1 MDLRDRTPGTSLVA
15 LGLTWLVL
23 VGLSVASPWIGGHLG
38 DQTLAQVL
46 VAAII
51 WIKGR
56 LVAHHFIEAE
66 LAHPFIRNVL
76 RFFIA
81 FAPIA
86 IVLTAA
92 FGEQFARW
100 ASL

>member
-1 MDLRDRTPGTSLVA
+1 MDLGDRTLGTSLVL
-15 LGLTWLVL
+15 LGLTWLTL
-23 VGLSVASPWIGGHLG
+23 VSLTIASPWIGGSLG
-38 DQTLAQVL
+38 DQSLAQVL

-56 LVAHHFIEAE
+56 LVAHHFIEAGR
-66 LAHPFIRNVL
+66 AHPFIRNVL

-86 IVLTAA
+86 IVLTAF
-92 FGEQFARW
+92 FGDQLARW